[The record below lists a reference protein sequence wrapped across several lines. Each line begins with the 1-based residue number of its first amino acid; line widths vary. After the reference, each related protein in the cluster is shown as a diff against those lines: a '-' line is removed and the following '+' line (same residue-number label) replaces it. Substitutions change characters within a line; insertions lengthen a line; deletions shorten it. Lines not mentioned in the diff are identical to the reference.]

1 MVKYLGFALLNQ
13 HQRKKRNVEKSRK
26 IAKEKTKE
34 NRKKQ
39 NCKPIHTTSTTIELD
54 LQAYI
59 K

>member
-13 HQRKKRNVEKSRK
+13 QKAK
-26 IAKEKTKE
+26 ITKGKKTKE

-39 NCKPIHTTSTTIELD
+39 NCKLIHTTSTTIELD